1 MDGSGAIA
9 MDGDGAITMDSG
21 NAIKQ
26 RRMGGS
32 AR

>member
-1 MDGSGAIA
+1 MDGSGAIT